1 MQCSA
6 SAHFCRSDS
15 IGSWRRKFNTQ
26 SNWLS
31 IRDTYASV
39 SVQMSAMPYSWG
51 KKGSP
56 FGKKKKKIH
65 EVGGLFLFSFYIRE
79 NCHTFFFFSNIKWQ
93 SKLSLFVFLNWFC
106 SVKTKIKPSVIMG
119 YINILWF
126 CYGYLIN
133 IPPSLPLLLP
143 PPEIHKTKLI
153 TPINHHP
160 REIVINCFCI
170 DSSSPVSPS
179 LLSLTAIWFYCVN

>member
-1 MQCSA
+1 MFFFLSFCLVQLPNGTLTQWSRACRKSNSSSVQSSSVEDREPTLVSHCSRRSQLWMQCSV

-51 KKGSP
+51 KKESP
-56 FGKKKKKIH
+56 FGKKKKIH

-79 NCHTFFFFSNIKWQ
+79 NCHTFFSNIKWQ

-119 YINILWF
+119 YILWF
-126 CYGYLIN
+126 C
-133 IPPSLPLLLP
+133 
-143 PPEIHKTKLI
+143 
-153 TPINHHP
+153 
-160 REIVINCFCI
+160 
-170 DSSSPVSPS
+170 
-179 LLSLTAIWFYCVN
+179 